1 LLVVTG
7 GGLLTDAFERGAE
20 AVLDELELAL
30 SFGVP
35 VAMVGQGLGPLE
47 SPRLKRRAREVLP
60 RLGLI
65 ASREGQ
71 VGPALLRSLGVDP
84 SCVVVTGDDAVE
96 LSYGLRAQRP
106 AAKGLG
112 VSLRV
117 AGYSD
122 LDDGDLERVGS
133 VLRAVAARLGTG
145 LVPLP
150 TSSHPGELDI
160 ASIQRALSTETETS
174 FPASPAEAAAAVG
187 RCRVVVTGSYH
198 VAVFALAQGIP
209 AVCLAKSD
217 YYDWKHRGLA
227 HLFGRGCDVVHLRSG
242 ALEDELAARVEAAW
256 SSAEEVREPL
266 LAAARRQIEAGREAY
281 DRLPGLL
288 SR

>member
-1 LLVVTG
+1 MTNALSHLFRDTYEVEVANGGAQALERLRARSFHALISDQRMPEMTGVELLRQAKGIAPGTIRL
-7 GGLLTDAFERGAE
+7 LLT
-20 AVLDELELAL
+20 
-30 SFGVP
+30 
-35 VAMVGQGLGPLE
+35 
-47 SPRLKRRAREVLP
+47 
-60 RLGLI
+60 
-65 ASREGQ
+65 
-71 VGPALLRSLGVDP
+71 
-84 SCVVVTGDDAVE
+84 
-96 LSYGLRAQRP
+96 
-106 AAKGLG
+106 
-112 VSLRV
+112 
-117 AGYSD
+117 GYSD
-122 LDDGDLERVGS
+122 LADGDLERVGS
-133 VLRAVAARLGTG
+133 VLHAAAARLGTD

-160 ASIQRALSTETETS
+160 MSIRRALGTDTETS
-174 FPASPAEAAAAVG
+174 FPASPQEAAAAVG

-198 VAVFALAQGIP
+198 AAVFALAQGIP
-209 AVCLAKSD
+209 AVCLAKSA